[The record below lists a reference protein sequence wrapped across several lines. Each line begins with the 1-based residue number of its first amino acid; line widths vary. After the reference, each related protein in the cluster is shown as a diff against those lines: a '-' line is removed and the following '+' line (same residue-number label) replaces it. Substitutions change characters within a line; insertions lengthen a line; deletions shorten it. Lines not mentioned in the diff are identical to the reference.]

1 MTNEERVRRLRL
13 AQAQQRARQEGTQP
27 DVVMQTPDGG
37 RVVRDAQGNLSFSS
51 PAFSTN
57 DPAKVQEIMQG
68 ASGGDVSRAGFQ
80 EQVIAANPVAAR
92 GATAMQGVPF
102 VGSYLDEAASAMFGE
117 QAGRNV
123 LAAQEAMQETRPGET
138 AALQVGAG
146 VASAIPL
153 AAAAPV
159 GSIMGQG
166 TSMAG
171 KVARGAVAGMGA
183 GAAEGAIYGSGVQNG
198 GRGRNAGRQALVGGA
213 IGGAIGGVAPVASR
227 GVSNLIERARGT
239 PERAAGAALG
249 VSPES
254 ASLLGAVVDADPG
267 AANALNRSGQTAM
280 LADVGPTASGVVDYA
295 IQSPGTA
302 SRTAKD
308 RIEGRA
314 GGMLGEINKALDD
327 VLGAPEGV
335 QTAQRAVRD
344 GVGDAMPDAYARA
357 YAEPIDY
364 SKAAGRRLE
373 GLIPR
378 LPDRVIRAA
387 NDLMRVEGVT
397 SPQIMASVAED
408 GTVSMVQMPSVQQWD
423 YIKRGLQQLAEG
435 TEGTGAFG
443 GKTPIGRAYAGLAR
457 EIRSTLGGAIPAYN
471 EAVETAADAISQQ
484 RAIRDGARVLSRR
497 MARDEVSDL
506 VEGMTGPEVAA
517 LKQGIRSQ
525 IDDTLARVSA
535 VASDPNLDAREA
547 RAALNMLTSR
557 ESRDKLETVLGARDA
572 GRVLRVI
579 DEASV
584 ALGLRA
590 ATARGSQTAGRKFT
604 QDFVEDITAPSGLTQ
619 LKQLRPIE
627 AAQAITQTMT
637 KTAPGDIAEKQGL
650 ILAEVSDVLTRSGL
664 PEAQQALQILSNMSA
679 AQPASEAQARFVANA
694 FTAAVSGGTYQ
705 GGTNIFSNRGES
717 GYTAQ
722 NVLR

>member
-1 MTNEERVRRLRL
+1 
-13 AQAQQRARQEGTQP
+13 
-27 DVVMQTPDGG
+27 
-37 RVVRDAQGNLSFSS
+37 
-51 PAFSTN
+51 
-57 DPAKVQEIMQG
+57 
-68 ASGGDVSRAGFQ
+68 
-80 EQVIAANPVAAR
+80 
-92 GATAMQGVPF
+92 
-102 VGSYLDEAASAMFGE
+102 
-117 QAGRNV
+117 
-123 LAAQEAMQETRPGET
+123 
-138 AALQVGAG
+138 
-146 VASAIPL
+146 
-153 AAAAPV
+153 
-159 GSIMGQG
+159 
-166 TSMAG
+166 
-171 KVARGAVAGMGA
+171 
-183 GAAEGAIYGSGVQNG
+183 
-198 GRGRNAGRQALVGGA
+198 
-213 IGGAIGGVAPVASR
+213 
-227 GVSNLIERARGT
+227 
-239 PERAAGAALG
+239 
-249 VSPES
+249 
-254 ASLLGAVVDADPG
+254 
-267 AANALNRSGQTAM
+267 M

-397 SPQIMASVAED
+397 SPQIIASLAEN